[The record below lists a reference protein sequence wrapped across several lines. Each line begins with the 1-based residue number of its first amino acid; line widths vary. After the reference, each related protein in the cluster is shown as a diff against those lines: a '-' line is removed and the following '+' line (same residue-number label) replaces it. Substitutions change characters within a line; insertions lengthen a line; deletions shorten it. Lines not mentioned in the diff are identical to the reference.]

1 MSSDLDPL
9 ARRFC
14 LELAEDTGHHPMQ
27 WRSILIIG
35 VRCRIRSPAMLREI
49 VARAVKLGW
58 LVTDR
63 ARGVAMTDEGLALVR
78 DVPGPSLQRKQRDKR
93 RRSTSPRNA

>member
-14 LELAEDTGHHPMQ
+14 RELAEDTGHHPMQ

-35 VRCRIRSPAMLREI
+35 VRCRIRSPAMLKEI
-49 VARAVKLGW
+49 VARAVNLGW

-63 ARGVAMTDEGLALVR
+63 ARGVAATDEGLALVR
-78 DVPGPSLQRKQRDKR
+78 DTPGRALRRRQRDK
-93 RRSTSPRNA
+93 PRLSS